1 MDNLI
6 VSGRGQVTLP
16 AKLRKRLGIEPGG
29 ILIAEE
35 KDGALVL
42 RPAMVMPVEIY
53 SDEDVARWV
62 KEDAFKNDAER
73 REFDRKLRALAKRVG
88 KKSPRTRKAARCAS
102 LSTRI
107 SSFRPLSRLP
117 AVPRVSSNLPGNW
130 VSSWSAATMP

>member
-6 VSGRGQVTLP
+6 VSARGQITLP

-53 SDEDVARWV
+53 SDEDIARWTA
-62 KEDAFKNDAER
+62 EDTFKDDAER

-88 KKSPRTRKAARCAS
+88 KKRPRARKAA
-102 LSTRI
+102 
-107 SSFRPLSRLP
+107 
-117 AVPRVSSNLPGNW
+117 
-130 VSSWSAATMP
+130 

>member
-88 KKSPRTRKAARCAS
+88 KKSPRTRKAA
-102 LSTRI
+102 
-107 SSFRPLSRLP
+107 
-117 AVPRVSSNLPGNW
+117 
-130 VSSWSAATMP
+130 

>member
-42 RPAMVMPVEIY
+42 RPVEIY

-88 KKSPRTRKAARCAS
+88 KKSPRTRKAA
-102 LSTRI
+102 
-107 SSFRPLSRLP
+107 
-117 AVPRVSSNLPGNW
+117 
-130 VSSWSAATMP
+130 

>member
-6 VSGRGQVTLP
+6 VSGRGQITLP

-53 SDEDVARWV
+53 SDEDIARWTE
-62 KEDAFKNDAER
+62 EDTFKNEAER

-88 KKSPRTRKAARCAS
+88 KKRPRARKAA
-102 LSTRI
+102 
-107 SSFRPLSRLP
+107 
-117 AVPRVSSNLPGNW
+117 
-130 VSSWSAATMP
+130 

>member
-6 VSGRGQVTLP
+6 VSGRGQITLP

-53 SDEDVARWV
+53 SDEDIARWTE
-62 KEDAFKNDAER
+62 EDTFKSDAER
-73 REFDRKLRALAKRVG
+73 KEFDRKLRALAKRVG
-88 KKSPRTRKAARCAS
+88 KKRPRARKAA
-102 LSTRI
+102 
-107 SSFRPLSRLP
+107 
-117 AVPRVSSNLPGNW
+117 
-130 VSSWSAATMP
+130 

>member
-53 SDEDVARWV
+53 SDEDIARWTE
-62 KEDAFKNDAER
+62 EDTFKNDAER
-73 REFDRKLRALAKRVG
+73 KEFDRKLRALAKRVG
-88 KKSPRTRKAARCAS
+88 KKRPRARKTA
-102 LSTRI
+102 
-107 SSFRPLSRLP
+107 
-117 AVPRVSSNLPGNW
+117 
-130 VSSWSAATMP
+130 

>member
-6 VSGRGQVTLP
+6 VSGRGQITLP

-35 KDGALVL
+35 KDGALML

-62 KEDAFKNDAER
+62 KEDTFKSDAER
-73 REFDRKLRALAKRVG
+73 REFDRKLRALAKRAG
-88 KKSPRTRKAARCAS
+88 KKSPRTRKAA
-102 LSTRI
+102 
-107 SSFRPLSRLP
+107 
-117 AVPRVSSNLPGNW
+117 
-130 VSSWSAATMP
+130 

>member
-6 VSGRGQVTLP
+6 VSGRGQITLP

-35 KDGALVL
+35 KDGALML

-53 SDEDVARWV
+53 GDEDIARWV
-62 KEDAFKNDAER
+62 QEDTFKNDAER

-88 KKSPRTRKAARCAS
+88 KKSPRTRKAA
-102 LSTRI
+102 
-107 SSFRPLSRLP
+107 
-117 AVPRVSSNLPGNW
+117 
-130 VSSWSAATMP
+130 

>member
-35 KDGALVL
+35 KDGALML

-62 KEDAFKNDAER
+62 KEDTFKNDAER

-88 KKSPRTRKAARCAS
+88 KKSPKTRKAA
-102 LSTRI
+102 
-107 SSFRPLSRLP
+107 
-117 AVPRVSSNLPGNW
+117 
-130 VSSWSAATMP
+130 

>member
-6 VSGRGQVTLP
+6 VSGRGQITLP

-53 SDEDVARWV
+53 SDEDIARWA
-62 KEDAFKNDAER
+62 KEDTFKDDAER
-73 REFDRKLRALAKRVG
+73 KEFDRKLRALAKRVG
-88 KKSPRTRKAARCAS
+88 KKRPRARKAA
-102 LSTRI
+102 
-107 SSFRPLSRLP
+107 
-117 AVPRVSSNLPGNW
+117 
-130 VSSWSAATMP
+130 